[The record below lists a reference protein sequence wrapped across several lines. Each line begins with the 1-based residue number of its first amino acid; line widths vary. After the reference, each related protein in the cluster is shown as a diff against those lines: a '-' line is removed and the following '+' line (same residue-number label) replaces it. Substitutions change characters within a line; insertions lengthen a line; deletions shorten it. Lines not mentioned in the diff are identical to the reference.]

1 MNEFILITLYNDARK
16 LIIMAYIEL
25 KNNTKIYQS
34 GDATIYANKDIT
46 FSINKGELVVILGSS
61 GVGKSTLLNILGG
74 MEPNTSGDVIVAG
87 KNIASYNAK
96 QLTTYRRNYVGFV
109 FQFYNLIPNLTAK
122 ENVELAAQIVPDAM
136 NPDEA
141 LREVDLSDREQNFP
155 AQLSGGE
162 QQRVAIARA
171 IAKKPELLLCDEPTG
186 ALDYKTGK
194 QILKILQD
202 MSRKNG
208 STVLIVT
215 HNAAIAPIADKVIR
229 IRDGSIQK
237 IETND
242 QPADISS
249 IEW

>member
-1 MNEFILITLYNDARK
+1 
-16 LIIMAYIEL
+16 MAYIEL

-61 GVGKSTLLNILGG
+61 GAGKSTLLNILGG

>member
-1 MNEFILITLYNDARK
+1 M
-16 LIIMAYIEL
+16 

-34 GDATIYANKDIT
+34 GYTTIYTNKDIT
-46 FSINKGELVVILGSS
+46 FSIDKGELVVILGSS
-61 GVGKSTLLNILGG
+61 GAGKSTLLNILGG

-87 KNIASYNAK
+87 KNIGSYNAK
-96 QLTTYRRNYVGFV
+96 QLTTYRRNNVGFV

-141 LREVDLSDREQNFP
+141 LREVDLTDREQNFP

-186 ALDYKTGK
+186 ALDYQTGK
-194 QILKILQD
+194 RILKILQN
-202 MSRKNG
+202 MSRENG

-229 IRDGSIQK
+229 
-237 IETND
+237 
-242 QPADISS
+242 
-249 IEW
+249 

>member
-1 MNEFILITLYNDARK
+1 
-16 LIIMAYIEL
+16 MAYIEL

-34 GDATIYANKDIT
+34 GYTTIYTNKDIT
-46 FSINKGELVVILGSS
+46 FSIDKGELVVILGSS
-61 GVGKSTLLNILGG
+61 GAGKSTLLNILGG
-74 MEPNTSGDVIVAG
+74 MEPNTSGNVIVAG
-87 KNIASYNAK
+87 KNIGSYNAK
-96 QLTTYRRNYVGFV
+96 QLTTYRRNNVGFV

-141 LREVDLSDREQNFP
+141 LREVDLTDREQNFP

-194 QILKILQD
+194 RILKILQD

-215 HNAAIAPIADKVIR
+215 HNTAIAPIADKVIR
-229 IRDGSIQK
+229 IHDGGIQK

-242 QPADISS
+242 HPADISS

>member
-1 MNEFILITLYNDARK
+1 M
-16 LIIMAYIEL
+16 IIIAYIEL

-34 GDATIYANKDIT
+34 GYTTIYTNKDIT
-46 FSINKGELVVILGSS
+46 FSIDKGELVVILGSS
-61 GVGKSTLLNILGG
+61 GAGKSTLLNILGG

-87 KNIASYNAK
+87 KNIGSYNAK
-96 QLTTYRRNYVGFV
+96 QLTTYRRNNVGFV

-141 LREVDLSDREQNFP
+141 LREVDLTDREQNFP

-194 QILKILQD
+194 RILKILQD

-215 HNAAIAPIADKVIR
+215 HNTAIAPIADKVIR
-229 IRDGSIQK
+229 IHDGGIQK

-242 QPADISS
+242 HPADISS

>member
-1 MNEFILITLYNDARK
+1 
-16 LIIMAYIEL
+16 MAYIEL

-34 GDATIYANKDIT
+34 GDTTIYANKDIT

-61 GVGKSTLLNILGG
+61 GAGKSTLLNILGG

-194 QILKILQD
+194 RILKILQD

-208 STVLIVT
+208 STALIVT

-229 IRDGSIQK
+229 IHDGSIQK

>member
-1 MNEFILITLYNDARK
+1 
-16 LIIMAYIEL
+16 MAYIEL

-34 GDATIYANKDIT
+34 GYTTIYTNKDIT
-46 FSINKGELVVILGSS
+46 FSIDKGELVVILGSS
-61 GVGKSTLLNILGG
+61 GAGKSTLLNILGG

-87 KNIASYNAK
+87 KNIASYNVK
-96 QLTTYRRNYVGFV
+96 QLTTYRRNNVGFV

-141 LREVDLSDREQNFP
+141 LREVDLTDREQNFP

-186 ALDYKTGK
+186 ALDYQTGK
-194 QILKILQD
+194 RILKILQN
-202 MSRKNG
+202 MSRENG

-229 IRDGSIQK
+229 IHDGGIQDIHINK
-237 IETND
+237 K
-242 QPADISS
+242 PADIST

>member
-215 HNAAIAPIADKVIR
+215 HNAAIAPITDKVIR

>member
-1 MNEFILITLYNDARK
+1 
-16 LIIMAYIEL
+16 MAYIEL

-194 QILKILQD
+194 RILKILQD

-229 IRDGSIQK
+229 IRDGSIQN

>member
-1 MNEFILITLYNDARK
+1 
-16 LIIMAYIEL
+16 MAYIEL

-34 GDATIYANKDIT
+34 GDTTIYANKDIT

-61 GVGKSTLLNILGG
+61 GAGKSTLLNILGG

-194 QILKILQD
+194 RILKILQD

-215 HNAAIAPIADKVIR
+215 HNATIAPIADKVIR

>member
-1 MNEFILITLYNDARK
+1 
-16 LIIMAYIEL
+16 MAYIEL

-34 GDATIYANKDIT
+34 GDTTIYANKDIT

-215 HNAAIAPIADKVIR
+215 HNATIAPIADKVIR

>member
-122 ENVELAAQIVPDAM
+122 KNVELAAQIVPDAM

-215 HNAAIAPIADKVIR
+215 HNATIAPIADKVIR

>member
-1 MNEFILITLYNDARK
+1 
-16 LIIMAYIEL
+16 MAYIEL

-96 QLTTYRRNYVGFV
+96 QLITYRRNYVGFV

-215 HNAAIAPIADKVIR
+215 HNAAIAPITDKVIR

>member
-34 GDATIYANKDIT
+34 GDTTIYANKDIT

-208 STVLIVT
+208 STVLIAT

-229 IRDGSIQK
+229 IRDGK
-237 IETND
+237 LM
-242 QPADISS
+242 ISLRIS
-249 IEW
+249 AALNGRC

>member
-1 MNEFILITLYNDARK
+1 
-16 LIIMAYIEL
+16 MAYIEL

-96 QLTTYRRNYVGFV
+96 QLITYRRNYVGFV

-122 ENVELAAQIVPDAM
+122 KNLELAAQIVPDAM

-229 IRDGSIQK
+229 IRDGSIQN

>member
-1 MNEFILITLYNDARK
+1 
-16 LIIMAYIEL
+16 MAYIEL

-122 ENVELAAQIVPDAM
+122 ENVELAAQIVPDVM

>member
-1 MNEFILITLYNDARK
+1 MYARK

-25 KNNTKIYQS
+25 KNNTKTYQS
-34 GDATIYANKDIT
+34 GDTTIYANKNIT
-46 FSINKGELVVILGSS
+46 FSVAQGELVIILGSS
-61 GVGKSTLLNILGG
+61 GAGKSTLLNILGG

-87 KNIASYNAK
+87 KNIANYNAK
-96 QLTTYRRNYVGFV
+96 QLTTYRRNDVGFV

-136 NPDEA
+136 SVDKA
-141 LREVDLSDREQNFP
+141 LQQVDLANREDNFP

-186 ALDYKTGK
+186 ALDYQTGK
-194 QILKILQD
+194 RILKILQD
-202 MSRKNG
+202 MSRQNG
-208 STVLIVT
+208 STVLIIT

-229 IRDGSIQK
+229 IHDGGIQDIK
-237 IETND
+237 INH
-242 QPADISS
+242 QPADIST

>member
-1 MNEFILITLYNDARK
+1 
-16 LIIMAYIEL
+16 MAYIEL

-34 GDATIYANKDIT
+34 GDTTIYANKDIT

-61 GVGKSTLLNILGG
+61 GAGKSTLLNILGG

-194 QILKILQD
+194 RILKILQD

-229 IRDGSIQK
+229 IHDGSIQK

-242 QPADISS
+242 QLADISS

>member
-1 MNEFILITLYNDARK
+1 
-16 LIIMAYIEL
+16 MAYIEL

-34 GDATIYANKDIT
+34 GDTTIYTNKDIT
-46 FSINKGELVVILGSS
+46 FSIDKGELVVILGSS
-61 GVGKSTLLNILGG
+61 GAGKSTLLNILGG

-87 KNIASYNAK
+87 KNIASYNVK
-96 QLTTYRRNYVGFV
+96 QLTTYRRNNVGFV

-141 LREVDLSDREQNFP
+141 LREVDLTDREQNFP

-194 QILKILQD
+194 RILKLLQD
-202 MSRKNG
+202 MSQKNG

-215 HNAAIAPIADKVIR
+215 HNAAIAPIVDKVIR
-229 IRDGSIQK
+229 IHDGGIQK

-242 QPADISS
+242 HPADISS

>member
-1 MNEFILITLYNDARK
+1 
-16 LIIMAYIEL
+16 MAYIEL

-34 GDATIYANKDIT
+34 GDTTIYTNKDIT
-46 FSINKGELVVILGSS
+46 FSIDKGELVVILGSS
-61 GVGKSTLLNILGG
+61 GAGKSTLLNILDG
-74 MEPNTSGDVIVAG
+74 MEPSTSGDVIVAG

-96 QLTTYRRNYVGFV
+96 QLTTYRRNNVGFV

-141 LREVDLSDREQNFP
+141 LREIDLTDREQNFP

-194 QILKILQD
+194 RILKILQD

-229 IRDGSIQK
+229 IHDGGIQK

-242 QPADISS
+242 HPADISS